1 MQAPVSHR
9 KVYSLTF
16 VAKSIQKTIAERY
29 TRSYWIEA
37 ELNKLNYYQ
46 HSGHCYPELVEKK
59 DNKIVAQFRSTLWK
73 SDYNRINKAFLK
85 LLQEPL
91 KDGIKIL
98 FLAKIAFHPSYG
110 MSLNILDIDP
120 VFTLGDLEKEKQE
133 SIARLKKEGI
143 FDLNKKLDFPILPQR
158 IAVISVQTS
167 KGYADFL
174 NVLDHAKAQSN
185 YAFFPMLFPSL
196 LQGDQAVKSLKK
208 QLTRIKRVSEHF
220 DIVVIVRGGGGE
232 IGLTCYNHYE
242 LAKEIACF
250 PIPVLTGIGHS
261 TNLTV
266 SEMVA
271 HKNSITPTGLAEE
284 LVKHF
289 DNFANHLKEMR
300 NSIIDTSR
308 LQLKNCKTELEENA
322 NRLTYRALSYCELK
336 NQELKYSGLQIQHAA
351 INQLRQSHNTV
362 NDQYKNLNKS
372 IFQQLQFH
380 QSGLQNLEKNV
391 ELLNP
396 KNVLKRG
403 YSISL
408 YQQKPIT
415 NQDELE
421 VGSEIDI
428 LLYEGKLSAIIN
440 SKSAENE

>member
-1 MQAPVSHR
+1 MQESVSHR
-9 KVYSLTF
+9 KIYSLTF

-29 TRSYWIEA
+29 ARPYWIKA

-59 DNKIVAQFRSTLWK
+59 NNKIVAQFRSTLWK
-73 SDYNRINKAFLK
+73 SDYNRINKAFVN

-98 FLAKIAFHPSYG
+98 FLAKIEFHPSYG

-120 VFTLGDLEKEKQE
+120 AFTLGDLEKEKQE
-133 SIARLKKEGI
+133 SIDRLKGEGI
-143 FDLNKKLDFPILPQR
+143 FDQNKQLKFPLLPQR
-158 IAVISVQTS
+158 VAVISVQTS

-174 NVLDHAKAQSN
+174 NVLNHAKEKSN
-185 YAFFPMLFPSL
+185 YAFFHVLFPSL

-208 QLTRIKRVSEHF
+208 QLARIKRVSEHF

-232 IGLTCYNHYE
+232 IGLTCYNNYE

-271 HKNSITPTGLAEE
+271 HRNSITPTGLAEE
-284 LVKHF
+284 LVKSF
-289 DNFANHLKEMR
+289 DQFANQLKEMR
-300 NSIIDTSR
+300 NSIIDSSR
-308 LQLKNCKTELEENA
+308 LQLKNRKTTLEENV
-322 NRLTYRALSYCELK
+322 NRLVYRALSYCQLK
-336 NQELKYSGLQIQHAA
+336 NQELKYNGLQIHHAA
-351 INQLRQSHNTV
+351 VNRLKQSHITLNE
-362 NDQYKNLNKS
+362 QYRDLKKS
-372 IFQQLQFH
+372 VSQQFKSH
-380 QSGLQNLEKNV
+380 QLDVFAFEKNI
-391 ELLNP
+391 EILNP

-403 YSISL
+403 YSVSL
-408 YQQKPIT
+408 YNGKSIK
-415 NQDELE
+415 NQEEVE
-421 VGSEIDI
+421 VGNEIEI
-428 LLYEGKLSAIIN
+428 LLYEGKLSATIH
-440 SKSAENE
+440 SKSIENE